1 MYAAWVTKLNMRN
14 ASSIQNQLIRWLLL
28 SIILASLAAGIASYI
43 SSLNAANS
51 LFDYLLQ
58 QTALSL
64 PAHPEVAMSLQNEP
78 FATEHIVVQVWNPN
92 DELIYTSN
100 TDWTLPRYKQQGF
113 HLIEAFDAQWRIYT
127 ENRRGNFIQLAQP
140 LEIRNELAQRLAL
153 QALLPFAV
161 LIPIMLL
168 LVIVSIKRGL
178 LPLRSMAKALYK
190 RTPND
195 LQPLQL
201 ASVPREL
208 VVMTR
213 ALNNLLARLDKA
225 LNAQRA
231 FVADAAH
238 ELRSPLTALKLQLQL
253 AERTTQEPQRSQAI
267 GKLHERLNRAIT
279 LVEQML
285 TLARQE
291 AAVELDA
298 YTRIELSELLTRVI
312 LQFQTQAEA
321 KHIKFTSDWVGKAY
335 IKGHRA
341 NLEILLRN
349 LLDNALKHTPPQG
362 LIQIKLQVL
371 NDVIQLDI
379 IDSGSGIAEA
389 ERERVFAR
397 FYRGTEEKVT
407 GTGLGLAI
415 VRNILEQHQASI
427 ELLDNP
433 HNQGLWVKLMFISA
447 A

>member
-1 MYAAWVTKLNMRN
+1 MLRVK
-14 ASSIQNQLIRWLLL
+14 SIQTQLIAWLFL
-28 SIILASLAAGIASYI
+28 SIVLAGTAAGVASYF
-43 SSLNAANS
+43 SSLKAANN

-58 QTALSL
+58 QAALSL
-64 PAHPEVAMSLQNEP
+64 PAHPEANMPTQNEP
-78 FATEHIVVQVWNPN
+78 FATEHIVVQVWNPE

-113 HLIEAFDAQWRIYT
+113 HTVEAFDTQWRIYT
-127 ENRRGNFIQLAQP
+127 ENRRSNFIQLAQP
-140 LEIRNELAQRLAL
+140 LDSRNGLARNLAV
-153 QALLPFAV
+153 QALIPFAV
-161 LIPIMLL
+161 LIPVMLL
-168 LVIVSIKRGL
+168 LVIVSIQRGL
-178 LPLRSMAKALYK
+178 LPLRGIAQALYK

-201 ASVPREL
+201 ASMPHEL
-208 VVMTR
+208 IIISR

-253 AERTTQEPQRSQAI
+253 AERTMQEPQRTQAI
-267 GKLHERLNRAIT
+267 SKLHERLNRAIA

-291 AAVELDA
+291 ASVELDA
-298 YTRIELSELLTRVI
+298 YTSVNLRDLI
-312 LQFQTQAEA
+312 LAVVQQLQPQAEVKQIHFYTDLIA
-321 KHIKFTSDWVGKAY
+321 NTS

-349 LLDNALKHTPPQG
+349 LLDNALKHTPAQG
-362 LIQIKLQVL
+362 TVHIGLQTIS
-371 NDVIQLDI
+371 NKMQLDI
-379 IDSGSGIAEA
+379 IDNGSGIAEQ

-397 FYRGTEEKVT
+397 FYRGVDEQVP

-415 VRNILEQHQASI
+415 VKNIAEQHQASI

-433 HNQGLWVKLMFISA
+433 QGTGVWVKLIFMLSP
-447 A
+447 

>member
-1 MYAAWVTKLNMRN
+1 MLKVN
-14 ASSIQNQLIRWLLL
+14 SIQSQLIIWLLL
-28 SIILASLAAGIASYI
+28 SIIIASSAAGVASYF
-43 SSLNAANS
+43 SSLKAANN

-64 PAHPEVAMSLQNEP
+64 PAHPEASISTQTEP
-78 FATEHIVVQVWNPN
+78 FTTEHIVVQVWNPN

-100 TDWTLPRYKQQGF
+100 EDWTLPRYKQQGF
-113 HLIEAFDAQWRIYT
+113 HTVEAFDTQWRIYT
-127 ENRRGNFIQLAQP
+127 ENRRSNFIQLAQP
-140 LEIRNELAQRLAL
+140 LETRNDLAQSLAL

-168 LVIVSIKRGL
+168 LVIISIQRGL
-178 LPLRSMAKALYK
+178 VPLRSIAKALYK
-190 RTPND
+190 RTPDD

-201 ASVPREL
+201 ASVPHEL
-208 VVMTR
+208 LVITH

-253 AERTTQEPQRSQAI
+253 AERTTQEPQRTQAI
-267 GKLHERLNRAIT
+267 AKLHERLNRAIT

-291 AAVELDA
+291 AAVDA
-298 YTRIELSELLTRVI
+298 ETYTRLELSTLVERVL
-312 LQFQTQAEA
+312 LQFQPQAEA
-321 KHIKFTSDWVGKAY
+321 KHIEVSANLIANAT
-335 IKGHRA
+335 IKGLTA

-349 LLDNALKHTPPQG
+349 LLDNAIKHTPVHGMVHVRLQ
-362 LIQIKLQVL
+362 LIQDK
-371 NDVIQLDI
+371 IQLDI
-379 IDSGSGIAEA
+379 IDSGAGIPEG

-397 FYRGTEEKVT
+397 FYRGLEEKVP

-415 VRNILEQHQASI
+415 VRNIVEQHQASI

-433 HNQGLWVKLMFISA
+433 QSQGLWVKLIFMLCP
-447 A
+447 

>member
-1 MYAAWVTKLNMRN
+1 MLRVK
-14 ASSIQNQLIRWLLL
+14 SIQTQLIAWLFL
-28 SIILASLAAGIASYI
+28 SIVLAGTAAGVASYF
-43 SSLNAANS
+43 SSLKAANN

-58 QTALSL
+58 QAALSL
-64 PAHPEVAMSLQNEP
+64 PAHPEANMPTQNEP
-78 FATEHIVVQVWNPN
+78 FATEHIVVQVWNPE

-113 HLIEAFDAQWRIYT
+113 HTVEAFDTQWRIYT
-127 ENRRGNFIQLAQP
+127 ENRRSNFIQLAQP
-140 LEIRNELAQRLAL
+140 LDSRNGLARNLAV
-153 QALLPFAV
+153 QALIPFAV
-161 LIPIMLL
+161 LIPVMLL
-168 LVIVSIKRGL
+168 LVIVSIQRGL
-178 LPLRSMAKALYK
+178 LPLRGIAQALYK

-201 ASVPREL
+201 ASMPREL
-208 VVMTR
+208 MIISR

-253 AERTTQEPQRSQAI
+253 AERTTQEPQRTQAI
-267 GKLHERLNRAIT
+267 SKLHERLNRAIA

-291 AAVELDA
+291 ASVELDA
-298 YTRIELSELLTRVI
+298 YTPINLRDLI
-312 LQFQTQAEA
+312 LAVVQQLQPQAEVKQIHFNTDLIA
-321 KHIKFTSDWVGKAY
+321 NAG

-349 LLDNALKHTPPQG
+349 LLDNALKHTPAQG
-362 LIQIKLQVL
+362 TVHIGLQTIS
-371 NDVIQLDI
+371 DKIQLDI
-379 IDSGSGIAEA
+379 IDNGSGIAEQ

-397 FYRGTEEKVT
+397 FYRGVDEQVP

-415 VRNILEQHQASI
+415 VKNIAEQHQASI

-433 HNQGLWVKLMFISA
+433 QGTGVWVKLIFMLPP
-447 A
+447 